1 MTISDLMTAT
11 EGQTFDRKSVKI
23 AAKDLAT
30 TVVAFANAI
39 THRDYSILGTDI
51 QIKMF
56 DNRIS
61 VESPGHLP
69 SIVRLDNMRNVHFS
83 RNPQIAQFLKAHKYV
98 REFGEGVD
106 RMYRELAKA
115 GNPAPQYEQV
125 AFMIIGTAY
134 SILRREIQN
143 SNDPTENTTESPTES
158 PTEKII
164 EILKRNPSFTQKQL
178 AEELSVGY
186 TTIREYITK
195 LRKKGAIS
203 RIGPDK
209 GGYWQVNDIEKA

>member
-56 DNRIS
+56 DDRIS

-98 REFGEGVD
+98 RKFGEGVD
-106 RMYRELAKA
+106 RMYRELAEA
-115 GNPAPQYEQV
+115 GNPAPKYEQV
-125 AFMIIGTAY
+125 AFLIIGTVY
-134 SILRREIQN
+134 SILHGEIQDKN
-143 SNDPTENTTESPTES
+143 NPTENPTENLIS
-158 PTEKII
+158 LEEKII
-164 EILKRNPSFTQKQL
+164 ETLRSNPSFTQKQL
-178 AEELSVGY
+178 AEELAIGY